1 MLLAFVFNQ
10 KHLELLS
17 ISVWALV
24 CRASTPQVRDGLPGA
39 IALPSRRH
47 VLPGHAAGA
56 GAARTAQSGSGETAF
71 EGGQREEPGRA
82 AWAAVTH
89 ISGSGLRCCLHHP
102 LTGAVPRATRAA
114 SRETRGL
121 RHVRVAEELV
131 RGGTIH
137 VLVRNAAKAHESL
150 Q

>member
-1 MLLAFVFNQ
+1 MLLGFVFNQ
-10 KHLELLS
+10 KHLEFLS
-17 ISVWALV
+17 ISVWAHV
-24 CRASTPQVRDGLPGA
+24 CRASTPQVRDGFPGA
-39 IALPSRRH
+39 ISLPSRCH

-56 GAARTAQSGSGETAF
+56 GAARTAQSGSGETVF

-89 ISGSGLRCCLHHP
+89 ISGSP
-102 LTGAVPRATRAA
+102 LLLPPPADGRIPRATRAA

-150 Q
+150 